1 MMMMSTPSNSM
12 RVLVLANKAKAQVAE
27 ALEAL
32 RPWLAEHVRIVAEP
46 DIGSITRDVAIE
58 LPQADLAMV
67 LGGDG
72 TLLAQARWLVDL
84 EVPLLGVNL
93 GKVGFLAEFT
103 VEDLQRHWDLVAAGK
118 CQVSRRLMM
127 EVLTFDSE
135 AADCRV
141 NELDMAHC
149 KDQSL
154 AMNDA
159 VVEAGNPFRMIELEL
174 GIDPVNA
181 SSSATRFGGDG
192 VIISTPSGST
202 AYNLAA
208 GGPIVSPG
216 LDALCITPNCPQS
229 LAFRPLVVNVDCG
242 IAVRMITANVG
253 STLVIDGQVSVK
265 LEANDQVF
273 VRRYPRRVSLVN
285 NPSQNYWK
293 TLAKKMHWAVRP
305 QGR

>member
-1 MMMMSTPSNSM
+1 MMSMSASPPSI
-12 RVLVLANKAKAQVAE
+12 RVLVLANKVKSQVTE
-27 ALEAL
+27 ALETL
-32 RPWLAEHVRIVAEP
+32 RPWLAERARIVAEP
-46 DIGSITRDVAIE
+46 DIESLARDEAIE

-72 TLLAQARWLVDL
+72 TLLAQARLLIDL
-84 EVPLLGVNL
+84 EVPLLGVNF

-103 VEDLQRHWDLVAAGK
+103 VEDVQRHWDRIAAGK
-118 CQVSRRLMM
+118 CQISRRLMM

-149 KDQSL
+149 KAQSL

-159 VVEAGNPFRMIELEL
+159 VIEAGSPFRMIELEL
-174 GIDPVNA
+174 GIDPVSA
-181 SSSATRFGGDG
+181 ASSATRFGGDG

-216 LDALCITPNCPQS
+216 IDALCITPNCPQS
-229 LAFRPLVVNVDCG
+229 LAFRPLVVNADCG
-242 IAVRMITANVG
+242 IAVRMITANPG
-253 STLVIDGQVSVK
+253 STLVIVGQVSVK

-273 VRRYPRRVSLVN
+273 VRRHSRRLSLVT
-285 NPSQNYWK
+285 NPSLNYWK
-293 TLAKKMHWAVRP
+293 TLAKKMRWAVRP
-305 QGR
+305 RGG